1 MSAQANNL
9 KKSGELKKYIIFSIM
24 FLAFAGCM
32 WLIFAP
38 SGKEKEKKMQG
49 AGFNDEIPAATDEE
63 MYGDKRDAYEQD
75 KMKSKREDNML
86 ALDGYSALLANKR
99 QETVEVDLS
108 EDDPGAKPA
117 PAAVKQSPIHNS
129 VASYQDINRTLGSFY
144 TQPKDDPEKMEMK
157 KKLEELEARLNE
169 KENKQSVID
178 EQVALMEK
186 SYQLAAKYMPQNGA
200 DVQYA
205 SSLPSGLSAEDMKN
219 KIVKSP
225 ARNSGDKVSVSA
237 VKQVK
242 DRTVSSL
249 RQNLSDDELLY
260 RYDRPRN
267 TGFNSLKNAE
277 EEVERNTIKACV
289 HEDQTIMDG
298 QSVFL
303 RLLEPVQVE
312 NCLVP
317 KNTILTGQAKLQGE
331 RLNISVSAIEFEG
344 AIYPVQLTIYDP
356 DGTKGIYVP
365 GSMELDAL
373 KEIAANAGNSVGT
386 SFTMTQSTSE
396 QIASDLTKGLI
407 QGVSQYFTK
416 KIRAIKINLKA
427 GHNLLLA
434 PDIQ

>member
-1 MSAQANNL
+1 
-9 KKSGELKKYIIFSIM
+9 M

-49 AGFNDEIPAATDEE
+49 SGFNDEIPAASNEE
-63 MYGDKRDAYEQD
+63 IYGDKRDAYEQD
-75 KMKSKREDNML
+75 KMKSRKEDNML
-86 ALDGYSALLANKR
+86 ALDGYSSMLANKQ
-99 QETVEVDLS
+99 QEAREVDLS
-108 EDDPGAKPA
+108 EDYSGGKPA
-117 PAAVKQSPIHNS
+117 WSVDKQSSIHNS
-129 VASYQDINRTLGSFY
+129 VSSYRDINRTLGSFY
-144 TQPKDDPEKMEMK
+144 TRPEEDPEKAEMK

-186 SYQLAAKYMPQNGA
+186 SYQLAAKYMPQNGT

-205 SSLPSGLSAEDMKN
+205 ASPATGLSAGEMKN

-225 ARNSGDKVSVSA
+225 ARNSGDKVGVSA
-237 VKQVK
+237 VEQVK

-249 RQNLSDDELLY
+249 RQTLSDDELLY

-267 TGFNSLKNAE
+267 VGFNSLDKRE
-277 EEVERNTIKACV
+277 EEVRRNTIKACV

-312 NCLVP
+312 NSVVP

-331 RLNISVSAIEFEG
+331 RLNISVSSIECEG
-344 AIYPVQLTIYDP
+344 AIFPVQLTIYDP

-373 KEIAANAGNSVGT
+373 KEIAASAGNSVGT
-386 SFTMTQSTSE
+386 SFTMTQSASE
-396 QIASDLTKGLI
+396 QITSDLTKGLI

-416 KIRAIKINLKA
+416 KIRAVKINLKA

-434 PDIQ
+434 PDIL

>member
-1 MSAQANNL
+1 MSAQPNNF

-38 SGKEKEKKMQG
+38 SGKDREKKMQES
-49 AGFNDEIPAATDEE
+49 GFNDEIPAATNGEI
-63 MYGDKRDAYEQD
+63 YGDKRDAYQQD
-75 KMKSKREDNML
+75 KMKSGKEENML
-86 ALDGYSALLANKR
+86 ALDGYSSMLTNRR
-99 QETVEVDLS
+99 QEAEEAELS
-108 EDDPGAKPA
+108 EDYPDSKPGPA
-117 PAAVKQSPIHNS
+117 VDKLASIHNS
-129 VASYQDINRTLGSFY
+129 VSSYRDINRTLGSFY
-144 TQPKDDPEKMEMK
+144 TQPGDDPEKMEMK
-157 KKLEELEARLNE
+157 RKLEELETRLDE

-178 EQVALMEK
+178 DQVALMEK

-205 SSLPSGLSAEDMKN
+205 SSPPSGLGAEEMKK
-219 KIVKSP
+219 KIIKSP
-225 ARNSGDKVSVSA
+225 AKNAGDKAGVSA

-249 RQNLSDDELLY
+249 RQTLSDDELLY

-267 TGFNSLKNAE
+267 TGFNSLKNNE
-277 EEVERNTIKACV
+277 EEVERNTIRACV

-303 RLLEPVQVE
+303 RLLEPIQVE
-312 NCLVP
+312 DCVVP
-317 KNTILTGQAKLQGE
+317 KNTVLTGQAKLQGE
-331 RLNISVSAIEFEG
+331 RLNISVSAIEWEG
-344 AIYPVQLTIYDP
+344 AIFPVQLTIYDP
-356 DGTKGIYVP
+356 DGTKGVYVP

-373 KEIAANAGNSVGT
+373 KEIAASAGNSVGT
-386 SFTMTQSTSE
+386 SFTMTQSASE
-396 QIASDLTKGLI
+396 QITSDLTKGLI

-434 PDIQ
+434 PEIQ